1 MKWSILI
8 LTQPSRAS
16 FLKRLLDCLEPQ
28 VAACEGAEI
37 RFRTFDNSMK
47 LGANRQAMIDEAE
60 GEYISFVDDDDCV
73 STQYV
78 RKIYPLLDGVDY
90 IGFQVQ
96 TFINGNPL
104 APTYHSLKYGGWSSN
119 DLGFYRDLS
128 HLNPIRRELSS
139 RVKFTGHGNEDV
151 LWADEIRGLGIVK
164 TEHYISEVMYYYF
177 SRANKNDSDK
187 PGMYGP
193 NS

>member
-78 RKIYPLLDGVDY
+78 RKIYPL
-90 IGFQVQ
+90 Q
-96 TFINGNPL
+96 TMTF
-104 APTYHSLKYGGWSSN
+104 ASLR
-119 DLGFYRDLS
+119 LR
-128 HLNPIRRELSS
+128 
-139 RVKFTGHGNEDV
+139 
-151 LWADEIRGLGIVK
+151 
-164 TEHYISEVMYYYF
+164 
-177 SRANKNDSDK
+177 
-187 PGMYGP
+187 
-193 NS
+193 